1 MESTID
7 GDDIGFR
14 AVSKWYPCFIRIG
27 VFTYIGFF
35 VSLSVARSFAAVS
48 PFGILIAALLLIVGW
63 NGGLTGAWFV
73 CICVQYTRPTE
84 SIPGRTL
91 QV

>member
-7 GDDIGFR
+7 GNDVGFR
-14 AVSKWYPCFIRIG
+14 AVSKWQPCFIRIA
-27 VFTYIGFF
+27 VFTYTCFF
-35 VSLSVARSFAAVS
+35 ASLSVAHSFAAVS

-63 NGGLTGAWFV
+63 NAGLTGAWFV
-73 CICVQYTRPTE
+73 CTCVQYTRPTKL
-84 SIPGRTL
+84 IPGRTL